1 MISGCK
7 DTQTSAD
14 IGAGSLGVA
23 KAAGAMTTA
32 FRHTVNGSI
41 SCEDLLTNMRSYLK
55 RNGFDQVPQMSSDR
69 FVQMDCSY
77 VHYQEKRRGK
87 RDLPPGLAEAAA
99 SASMSSPQMPM
110 GGQQMSPQMSQDDV
124 ALQHRL
130 SHLEAEI
137 ASLRQANS
145 PQGMNVI
152 NPGSPMMTGGFGN
165 QYGAVMQTPQ
175 SW

>member
-99 SASMSSPQMPM
+99 SASMSSPQM
-110 GGQQMSPQMSQDDV
+110 SQDDV